1 MSSAHLYS
9 QFSQLFFNSKF
20 SLSLSSKNN
29 VVYNLSLLL
38 PSQFSYI
45 PQYKRHLLLLHLNCI
60 TICKMDERTAV
71 VSPRGDFV
79 VVFVVGGVV
88 LFIILRYSYSAI
100 DCINYWFNCWSIA
113 TLVCESSEQCV
124 RRKVIVKKG
133 KQRQQQNKM
142 MMAMSMNPKV

>member
-1 MSSAHLYS
+1 MEVEWFPREWEIYMSSAHLYS

-29 VVYNLSLLL
+29 VVYNLSLLF

-45 PQYKRHLLLLHLNCI
+45 PENKRHLLLLHLNCI

-100 DCINYWFNCWSIA
+100 DCINY
-113 TLVCESSEQCV
+113 
-124 RRKVIVKKG
+124 
-133 KQRQQQNKM
+133 
-142 MMAMSMNPKV
+142 